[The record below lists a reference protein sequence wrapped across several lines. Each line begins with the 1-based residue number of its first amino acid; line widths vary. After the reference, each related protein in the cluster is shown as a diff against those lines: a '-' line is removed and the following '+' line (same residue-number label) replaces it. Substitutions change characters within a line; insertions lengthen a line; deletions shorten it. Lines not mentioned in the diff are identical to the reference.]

1 MADLL
6 NLGLSGIRSSRNN
19 LNVTGHN
26 ITNID
31 TPGYSRQ
38 RAEQLTNT
46 PTYHGYGAMGSGSR
60 TEVINRVVSQYS
72 INQVR
77 IDTSRAKE
85 AEAYLENISQL
96 DNLLSNQN
104 SAPGTALNDFFDAIQ
119 TASNDPLSKPAREL
133 VLSSSTGMTQRFQT
147 AYDRLM
153 EQNDAINTQLGSV
166 VDRVNELASSIG
178 KLNEEIAKAYGQG
191 GGNPPNDLLDRR
203 DEYLRELS
211 EYVDVRAVEQDGQSM
226 NVFIGKGQPLVVGG
240 KVTSVEAKVGAADL
254 GRYDIV
260 FKDPNGYEQVVNSQI
275 TGGKLGGL
283 LRFREDVL
291 DPALSELGRTAMV
304 LAGSV
309 NQQHAQGKDLNDD
322 LGGDFF
328 RDINSTDFMKA
339 RAREYENNSNLSSVG
354 NLQVRLTDLST
365 LDASEYRLELNASNE
380 YILRDLDGNQVGAAI
395 PMSSPVASNQT
406 LDFGVGFEIDVPIAN
421 TAQPPISGD
430 KWLISPTRSGAS
442 QLESVIKDINKLAL
456 RGSDD
461 ASLTLTPPD
470 FVANGNNAESPNQL
484 SITLA
489 TAASNITE
497 IPDNA
502 RLTYDKDESGGAFIF
517 EFLDSDGVAQRL
529 TSPAAVDSTPSSPIS
544 FTLPSGQTLDFNY
557 PSTNGDL
564 EEANDGDTWTFSR
577 AFDGDELLASDTPTV
592 PKAEVI
598 LNSDIVPSGR
608 IEFNGGDYTLSYQ
621 DAQGNTQQAVV
632 TSTAAFP
639 EVASFT
645 IDMGDGSGP
654 KTLNIRVDSA
664 PANDDSWTLISEG
677 KTGNANGLALAG
689 LQRDKLIE
697 SDGGGGSSLQE
708 SYSQLVEFVGNK
720 TSQARIDSDTNDAI
734 LSQSTELRESIS
746 GVNMDEEAA
755 NLIKFQQAY
764 QAAAQVIAA
773 AQTTFNAILG
783 IGR

>member
-6 NLGLSGIRSSRNN
+6 NLGLTGIRSSRNN
-19 LNVTGHN
+19 LSVTGHN

-60 TEVINRVVSQYS
+60 TEVINRIVSQYS

-119 TASNDPLSKPAREL
+119 TAANDPLSKPAREL
-133 VLSSSTGMTQRFQT
+133 VLSSSTGLTQRFQT

-153 EQNDAINTQLGSV
+153 EQNDAINTQLDSV
-166 VDRVNELASSIG
+166 VDRVNELANSIG
-178 KLNEEIAKAYGQG
+178 KLNDEIANAYGQG

-240 KVTSVEAKVGAADL
+240 KVTSMEAKVGSADL

-304 LAGSV
+304 LAG
-309 NQQHAQGKDLNDD
+309 NFNEQHAQGKDLNDD
-322 LGGDFF
+322 LGGNFF
-328 RDINSTDFMKA
+328 KDINSTDFMQA
-339 RAREYENNSNLSSVG
+339 RAREFSTNSNLSSVG
-354 NLQVRLTDLST
+354 NLQVRLTDLEA

-380 YILRDLDGNQVGAAI
+380 YVLRDLDGNQVGSAI
-395 PMSSPVASNQT
+395 PMTSPVAASQT
-406 LDFGVGFEIDVPIAN
+406 LDFGMGFEIDVPIAN

-442 QLESVIKDINKLAL
+442 QLESVINEINKIAL
-456 RGSDD
+456 RGGDND
-461 ASLTLTPPD
+461 SLTLTKADVVANSNNDTANAISLD
-470 FVANGNNAESPNQL
+470 FVS
-484 SITLA
+484 
-489 TAASNITE
+489 ASDVTN

-502 RLTYDKDESGGAFIF
+502 KITYDDSAGTAGTGGFVLEYTDQDGVSQSVTVDAAVGSTPATLNFTLTSGETLELNYTGGA
-517 EFLDSDGVAQRL
+517 LAASNDSD
-529 TSPAAVDSTPSSPIS
+529 S
-544 FTLPSGQTLDFNY
+544 
-557 PSTNGDL
+557 
-564 EEANDGDTWTFSR
+564 WTFSR
-577 AFDGDELLASDTPTV
+577 SFDGGELIQGSQGSMGAAAVNQAT
-592 PKAEVI
+592 
-598 LNSDIVPSGR
+598 DIIPSGD
-608 IEFNGGDYTLSYQ
+608 ISYDGTDYTLSYV
-621 DAQGNTQQAVV
+621 DANGLDQTVTVAGGGTGNIVFNV
-632 TSTAAFP
+632 
-639 EVASFT
+639 
-645 IDMGDGSGP
+645 DMGDGATQ
-654 KTLNIRVDSA
+654 TLSINFDSA
-664 PANDDSWTLISEG
+664 AAGDSWTLMPEG
-677 KTGNANGLALAG
+677 KSGNANGLELAG
-689 LQRDKLIE
+689 LQRDKLVE
-697 SDGGGGSSLQE
+697 SADGGGSSLQE

-720 TSQARIDSDTNDAI
+720 TSQARITNDTNSAI
-734 LSQSTELRESIS
+734 LNQSTELRESIS

-755 NLIKFQQAY
+755 NLVKFQQAY